1 MVAPVLRDGYRQ
13 RVQILPIRKGAGAP
27 SRSPIWKRL
36 RDDARERDLR
46 LVLALGISEES
57 RLEASGE
64 ESLLSWNVQGAP
76 GPVGPAGEQGPPG
89 PPGPAAESDVT
100 VTKGSFTVAVG
111 ETVSETLP
119 LTGIRITG
127 TIRVIPP
134 EYGGG
139 LIAQPLL
146 EADSMDVFVVG
157 VTSSPASPGAGPGKQ
172 SLLLQPVSIDSGG
185 KSYTGQ
191 MVIATAN
198 GATATIT
205 IGGTADMAAGVCTF
219 TWLAVEK

>member
-1 MVAPVLRDGYRQ
+1 MRRF
-13 RVQILPIRKGAGAP
+13 
-27 SRSPIWKRL
+27 
-36 RDDARERDLR
+36 
-46 LVLALGISEES
+46 VLAALIGAATVAFTGVALAGSTSTEPGMLYAVVKKADGAMYYS
-57 RLEASGE
+57 PDGVYDPAK

-76 GPVGPAGEQGPPG
+76 GPVGPAGEQGPP
-89 PPGPAAESDVT
+89 
-100 VTKGSFTVAVG
+100 
-111 ETVSETLP
+111 
-119 LTGIRITG
+119 
-127 TIRVIPP
+127 RVIPP

-157 VTSSPASPGAGPGKQ
+157 VTSSPASPGAGPGKH